1 MARLLALS
9 MVAVIVVVAV
19 VAFTSAPSNDSPA
32 WAIVLVGLAGV
43 AVLGAIAWARNYPV
57 SPGDEAA
64 YGRVAVVKLALAEGA
79 ALIGFVVA
87 VILGP
92 WWVTLI
98 GGGFALAGLGL
109 SWPSKADRERHE
121 LLYLI

>member
-1 MARLLALS
+1 ML
-9 MVAVIVVVAV
+9 AVIVVVAA
-19 VAFTSAPSNDSPA
+19 VAFTSASSNDSPA
-32 WAIVLVGLAGV
+32 LAIVLVGLAGL
-43 AVLGAIAWARNYPV
+43 AALGAIAWVRNYPV
-57 SPGDEAA
+57 SPGDAAA

-87 VILGP
+87 LTLGP
-92 WWVTLI
+92 WWVTLV

-109 SWPSKADRERHE
+109 SWPSESDKERHE